1 MQCSVVQYL
10 LFTYYSYPAPPL
22 LSSLHTS
29 SFLFCPFVCHLPSL
43 LPFLPFSLLFSS
55 PLLPLPLPMLSY
67 CLYSPSI
74 LFLHCIINYSSIGQ
88 TDGWWSRYWRRI
100 DGFHGS
106 SSPVHSFK
114 FKFTLFTYT
123 PLLTWFRFWFLALE
137 LLACIVMWI
146 RRSAILLLFYVFFD
160 TFSIDLSC
168 ESRTS
173 RNARQLHSM
182 SRTTNRQNETI
193 SFLNLIRKK
202 RKNQVLEK
210 IENRFIK

>member
-29 SFLFCPFVCHLPSL
+29 SILSSRPPSPFSS
-43 LPFLPFSLLFSS
+43 LPFSSPLL
-55 PLLPLPLPMLSY
+55 LLPLPLPMLSY